1 MIVFNRFAKQFGRV
15 EAVSDLSLV
24 VCPGDVVALVGPNG
38 SGKTTSI
45 KAAAGLIR
53 PTSGQVLIGE
63 PGRPAWDPAA
73 RAVCSFLPQKVSFPP
88 ALTGREVLEF
98 YRALRGAS
106 VQRAADVLAFTD
118 LNGAA
123 DRPVGTYSGG
133 MAQRL
138 ALAVALLPDSPIL
151 LLDEPT
157 AALDPG
163 GLAAFYAL
171 IERRRAS
178 GQTTLFSSH
187 YMADVERLASRIV
200 TMAEGR
206 CAA

>member
-1 MIVFNRFAKQFGRV
+1 MITFDGFAKRFGRV
-15 EAVSDLSLV
+15 EAVAGLSLTV
-24 VCPGDVVALVGPNG
+24 RAGEVVALVGPNG

-45 KAAAGLIR
+45 KAAAGLIQ
-53 PTSGQVLIGE
+53 PSSGRVLIGD
-63 PGRPAWDPAA
+63 PGRPASDASA
-73 RAVCSFLPQKVSFPP
+73 RRLSAFLPQKVSFPP
-88 ALTGREVLEF
+88 ALTGREVVEF
-98 YRALRGAS
+98 YRALRGATGE
-106 VQRAADVLAFTD
+106 RAAEVLAFTK

-123 DRPVGTYSGG
+123 DRPAGTYSGG

-163 GLAAFYAL
+163 GLAAFYDL
-171 IERRRAS
+171 IDDRRAR
-178 GQTTLFSSH
+178 GLTVLFSSH
-187 YMADVERLASRIV
+187 YMADVDRLATRV
-200 TMAEGR
+200 VAMEEGR